1 MAGNEAMRNIVR
13 KKHFDAGRALLICI
27 SVLFIGSMLVL
38 PLGTVIYNALRNG
51 WKVLFSAWRAPYTI
65 SALKVTLY
73 VALVSLCVNTVFGI
87 AAAWCLTKYDFRGK
101 QILSSMIDIPFSCSP
116 VIVALGYIMMFGRM
130 GWAAPMI
137 DWIYKATGFKIQL
150 PYSINGVILATIFVT
165 FPFVVREIV
174 PVLNAIGKEEETA
187 AAQMGAGGAAIFF
200 KITMPNMKWA
210 LLSGMSM
217 CTARALGEFG
227 AVFALARSRGETFTL
242 PLEVDALYMTG
253 RKDSVAMAFA
263 AAFLLILLDVT
274 ILAVKNIAEYI
285 TKKKKVDEAVE

>member
-1 MAGNEAMRNIVR
+1 MARDEVMKVIVR
-13 KKHFDAGRALLICI
+13 KKHFDMGRALLICI
-27 SVLFIGSMLVL
+27 SILFIGIMLLL
-38 PLGTVIYNALRNG
+38 PLGTVIYNALRAG
-51 WKVLFSAWRAPYTI
+51 WKVLFLAWRAPYTI

-73 VALVSLCVNTVFGI
+73 VTLVSLCVNTVFGI

-137 DWIYKATGFKIQL
+137 DWIYKVTGFNIQL

-174 PVLNAIGKEEETA
+174 PVLNAIGREEETA
-187 AAQMGAGGAAIFF
+187 AAQMGAGGVAIFCR
-200 KITMPNMKWA
+200 ITLPNMKWA
-210 LLSGMSM
+210 LLSGMIM

-227 AVFALARSRGETFTL
+227 AVFALARNRGETFTL

-253 RKDSVAMAFA
+253 RKDSVTMAFA
-263 AAFLLILLDVT
+263 VSFILILLDVT
-274 ILAVKNIAEYI
+274 ILFIKNIAEYI
-285 TKKKKVDEAVE
+285 TKKKKVDEAFG